1 MTFPKAHRWQTLR
14 PGWTRGPRFPTTRL
28 VLDAPSLF
36 TQSPGILRRPPYQ
49 VALCSKKL
57 QKPTAC
63 QPEAELRGLAFRDL
77 HSLGPFWP
85 PRPLTPPGT
94 LPLLCQSPLR
104 LALAPGALF
113 GLGGFAHSPPS
124 AWSERL
130 SICPSKPIGRQD
142 RVTDSQY
149 VRFFHRTFIH
159 SAPIVHHGVGDLP
172 PEERVKQTKSR
183 GRELR

>member
-28 VLDAPSLF
+28 VLDTPSLF

-85 PRPLTPPGT
+85 PRPLTPPGM
-94 LPLLCQSPLR
+94 LPLLCQSPL
-104 LALAPGALF
+104 LALPLDSEALHILLPP
-113 GLGGFAHSPPS
+113 LGVTD
-124 AWSERL
+124 RL

-159 SAPIVHHGVGDLP
+159 SAPIVHHGVEDLP

>member
-28 VLDAPSLF
+28 VLAAPSLF
-36 TQSPGILRRPPYQ
+36 TQLPGILCRPPYQ

-85 PRPLTPPGT
+85 PRPLTPPGM

-104 LALAPGALF
+104 LALAPGTPF

-124 AWSERL
+124 AWSDRPPFHLPIETHWTSGQGHGLTVR
-130 SICPSKPIGRQD
+130 SFFPSD
-142 RVTDSQY
+142 
-149 VRFFHRTFIH
+149 IH
-159 SAPIVHHGVGDLP
+159 SFSPHCASWGGGS
-172 PEERVKQTKSR
+172 TTGGKS
-183 GRELR
+183 